1 MRNNRLW
8 VLLLVL
14 PLLVATQVF
23 AQGMG
28 TGTISGRIT
37 DQEGQGLPGVTVTA
51 KSPALQGSRSAVT
64 NVNGDYLLPNLPAG
78 DYTLNYSMPG
88 FTAVT
93 KTAKVPAGQTVPLN
107 ARMAI
112 TAVAA
117 EATVVAQSETVSQTT
132 QASTTY
138 SSEVTSK
145 LPVTRNYLSTV
156 ALAPGVNFNFSTTAP
171 SISGSM
177 TYDNVM
183 TVNGVNLQ
191 DPIRGQQ
198 TNLFIEDSIQ
208 ETTTM
213 TSGVS
218 AEYGRFTGGVI
229 NAVTKQGGNNF
240 SGSFRV
246 TLNNNEWQA
255 QPPIKNTL
263 ADKVIPTYEAT
274 LGGPIW
280 KDRIWFF
287 GAGRKVENNVPI
299 TMTAPTPGS
308 FTMIQDDL
316 RYEGK
321 LTISP
326 FQNHTLTG
334 AYTKQD
340 REESNYATTA
350 IPRLDDPRTRYT
362 RQLPTDVLAINYNG
376 VVTSNFF
383 VEAQYSKKTFAF
395 ENSGGTNRDL
405 IEGTPV
411 VRSYDY
417 ANFWAPYFC
426 GNCAGIAEER
436 NNDDILA
443 KGTVFLSTKSLGSHN
458 IAFGYQNFGIQR
470 GGNNWQS
477 PTNFVLVASEVLNNN
492 GTLYPIIDNDG
503 SSWLAYY
510 PIPRLS
516 EGSDVRTWSIF
527 VNDTWKLNNNLS
539 FNIGVRYDKNDAT
552 DSTGAKTA
560 DDSSFSP
567 RLSAT
572 YDVKGDGSLRLMA
585 SYSQYVG
592 QMQETQAGAASSAG
606 NPAYY
611 YYYWEGKQYNTG
623 SVLTPTATVMREMFA
638 AWGITRIDM
647 FPPTATPGLV
657 GVPGVNIQIRGGLE
671 SPYAQEYVL
680 GVGGTVGQ
688 NLVYRVDGVRREFK
702 NFYSIRRDTTTGQV
716 EDELGNAF
724 DLGVVQ
730 SSDIPTREYTGLH
743 SSVSYR
749 MGALNISGNWTWSHL
764 IGNTNGESTG
774 GGSSQTAFENYPEYF
789 DMKWFGPSGDLATD
803 QRHRVRLTATY
814 DFKLGPV
821 TMTPGLVQAFD
832 TGTPYGAVGT
842 GGSGAP
848 VSPFVTNPGYVTPP
862 PRSTYYYTSRDAYR
876 TDDVWRTDISLNL
889 SGKIGPV
896 EIFVQP
902 QVWNLFNSQSVIGVG
917 TSVTTGQSATA
928 SATTGLKRFNPFTE
942 TPIEC
947 PQTASAAE
955 CRTLGANWKKSS
967 TFGKA
972 TSPASY
978 QIPRQW
984 YVTMGVRF

>member
-23 AQGMG
+23 AQGIG
-28 TGTISGRIT
+28 TGTVNGRIT

-64 NVNGDYLLPNLPAG
+64 NVNGDYLLPNLPPG

-88 FTAVT
+88 FTATTRTT
-93 KTAKVPAGQTVPLN
+93 KVSAGQQVPVN
-107 ARMAI
+107 AKMAI

-117 EATVVAQSETVSQTT
+117 EATVVAQSETVSQSS

-138 SSEVTSK
+138 SADMTTK

-156 ALAPGVNFNFSTTAP
+156 TLAPGVNFNFSATAP
-171 SISGSM
+171 SISGSA
-177 TYDNVM
+177 TFDNVM

-191 DPIRGQQ
+191 DPVRGQQ
-198 TNLFIEDSIQ
+198 TSLFIEDSIQ

-229 NAVTKQGGNNF
+229 NAVTKQGGNSF

-246 TLNNNEWQA
+246 TLNNNDWRA
-255 QPPIKNTL
+255 QTPIKVNLVDDT
-263 ADKVIPTYEAT
+263 IPTYEAT

-287 GAGRKVENNVPI
+287 GAGRMVENQIVRS
-299 TMTAPTPGS
+299 TVAPTTGS
-308 FTMIQDDL
+308 YIESTDDT

-340 REESNYATTA
+340 VEQSNYATTIMA
-350 IPRLDDPRTRYT
+350 VLDDPRIRYT
-362 RQLPTDVLAINYNG
+362 RQLPSDVLAVNYNG
-376 VVTSNFF
+376 VITSNFF
-383 VEAQYSKKTFAF
+383 VEAQYSKKTFQF
-395 ENSGGTNRDL
+395 QNDGGRTQDL
-405 IEGTPV
+405 VDGTPL
-411 VRSYDY
+411 R
-417 ANFWAPYFC
+417 ANTTGALFWAPYFC
-426 GNCAGIAEER
+426 GICTSESRDNE
-436 NNDDILA
+436 DILV
-443 KGTVFLSTKSLGSHN
+443 KGTYFLSSKGLGSHN

-470 GGNNWQS
+470 VSNNFQS
-477 PTNFVLVASEVLNNN
+477 ATNYVLYTTDVKYVN
-492 GTLYPIIDNDG
+492 GTIYPIIDNDLTTG
-503 SSWLAYY
+503 IGFWPVLKPSQ
-510 PIPRLS
+510 
-516 EGSDVRTWSIF
+516 GSDVRTWSIF
-527 VNDTWKLNNNLS
+527 MNDTWKLNNHFS
-539 FNIGVRYDKNDAT
+539 FNVGLRYDKNDAE
-552 DSTGAKTA
+552 DSQGAKVA

-567 RLSAT
+567 RLAAT
-572 YDVKGDGSLRLMA
+572 YDVKGDGSLRVTA

-592 QMQETQAGAASSAG
+592 QLQETQVGAGSSAG
-606 NPAYY
+606 SPAIF
-611 YYYWEGKQYNTG
+611 YYYWMGQPYNLPG
-623 SVLTPTATVMREMFA
+623 QALTPTATILRDMFA
-638 AWGITRIDM
+638 AWGITGIGQYPNAPVDYQN
-647 FPPTATPGLV
+647 
-657 GVPGVNIQIRGGLE
+657 VPGVSTQIRGGLE
-671 SPYAQEYVL
+671 SPYAEEIVL

-688 NLVYRVDGVRREFK
+688 NLLYRVDAVRREFK
-702 NFYSIRRDTTTGQV
+702 SAYSQKQDTTTGKV
-716 EDELGNAF
+716 ANPNGGFF
-724 DLGVVQ
+724 DLAIVQ
-730 SSDIPTREYTGLH
+730 NSDLPEREYTGLH
-743 SSVSYR
+743 SSVAYR
-749 MGALNISGNWTWSHL
+749 MGGLNLSGTWTWSHL

-774 GGSSQTAFENYPEYF
+774 GGSTRSGFESYPEYL
-789 DMKWFGPSGDLATD
+789 DLRWFAPRGDLGSD
-803 QRHRVRLTATY
+803 QRHRVRLTAAY
-814 DFKLGPV
+814 DVKAGPV
-821 TMTPGLVQAFD
+821 TITPGLIQAYD
-832 TGTPYGAVGT
+832 TGTPYAAFGNA
-842 GGSGAP
+842 A

-862 PRSTYYYTSRDAYR
+862 SLNTYYFTSRDAYR
-876 TDDVWRTDISLNL
+876 TDDIWRTDISLNL

-902 QVWNLFNSQSVIGVG
+902 QVWNLFNNQGVQAVNTTVTVG
-917 TSVTTGQSATA
+917 TGATA
-928 SATTGLKRFNPFTE
+928 SASTGLKRFNPFTE

-955 CRTLGANWKKSS
+955 CRTLGANWKKGSN
-967 TFGKA
+967 FGKPTA
-972 TSPASY
+972 SGSY